1 LTEGFKSALLL
12 RLCPILP
19 IPLSGNWYVC
29 GMTPLKFPEFFAAHF
44 IGSSKTAFVDAYLGS
59 LLLQA
64 AFESDAMKEQAQT
77 VLVFETVVLV
87 LISVGVTTYATDLFS
102 QILEEEGIDASDMMM
117 SLDEIGE
124 ESETEKRAKAE
135 VREEQDEGAL
145 WAAEAAT
152 SAKLEAEGKK
162 GEYSDKEKRIL
173 SAMDQAAAASLAAL
187 DEDSR
192 K

>member
-1 LTEGFKSALLL
+1 
-12 RLCPILP
+12 
-19 IPLSGNWYVC
+19 
-29 GMTPLKFPEFFAAHF
+29 
-44 IGSSKTAFVDAYLGS
+44 
-59 LLLQA
+59 
-64 AFESDAMKEQAQT
+64 
-77 VLVFETVVLV
+77 
-87 LISVGVTTYATDLFS
+87 
-102 QILEEEGIDASDMMM
+102 
-117 SLDEIGE
+117 
-124 ESETEKRAKAE
+124 
-135 VREEQDEGAL
+135 L

>member
-1 LTEGFKSALLL
+1 
-12 RLCPILP
+12 
-19 IPLSGNWYVC
+19 
-29 GMTPLKFPEFFAAHF
+29 
-44 IGSSKTAFVDAYLGS
+44 
-59 LLLQA
+59 
-64 AFESDAMKEQAQT
+64 
-77 VLVFETVVLV
+77 VLV